1 MLGKLIKYDFKA
13 MAKMMVPVYIAMI
26 ILTAVTTLLTKL
38 RAEGTVVFGIF
49 LTLFITVI
57 SGSAFVTLV
66 ACVKRFVDGLL
77 KNEGYLSFALPVK
90 TSTHILAKV
99 INALIWC
106 VFEVIVLG
114 ICFFVMLMTL
124 GGIREFAQFFVEV
137 MARLDVEAVWFLVK
151 TLALM
156 MLELAAFICLI
167 FTAYSVSHLFGKH
180 STAVAT
186 IFVVMILVLR
196 GFFTPS
202 RWLRNFDLF
211 HMEWFWYVIPILTM
225 SLYNLLTWFIL
236 DRRLNLE

>member
-13 MAKMMVPVYIAMI
+13 MAKMMIPVYIAMI
-26 ILTAVTTLLTKL
+26 VLTAVTSLMTKFK
-38 RAEGTVVFGIF
+38 AEETMIFGI
-49 LTLFITVI
+49 LITLFITVV

-106 VFEVIVLG
+106 VFEGIVLG
-114 ICFFVMLMTL
+114 ICFFVMLTVL
-124 GGIREFAQFFVEV
+124 GGVRDFARFLAEFL
-137 MARLDVEAVWFLVK
+137 ARLDVNALWFIIR
-151 TLALM
+151 TLTLM

-167 FTAYSVSHLFGKH
+167 FTAYSVSHLFGRR

-186 IFVVMILVLR
+186 IVVVLIVVLR
-196 GFFTPS
+196 GFLTPS
-202 RWLRNFDLF
+202 GWIRDFDLF
-211 HMEWFWYVIPILTM
+211 HMEWVWYVTPVLTI
-225 SLYNLLTWFIL
+225 SLYTLLTWYIL